1 MGRFE
6 FVMLLREFTEPL
18 TQLLAKYANI
28 HIDPL
33 WTDVAVGASL
43 LLFLMLGV
51 KSSYLWFRRTF
62 FNDIRALPEDQLAMV
77 NIIAQD
83 VNGIKRDLHEVQESL
98 RASIATQLDKVVD
111 QIKVSY
117 NDNEPTPQQPAPPI
131 NQSTLTPTG
140 TKLRKLV
147 ALRVRD
153 AVMEKFVEGGW
164 FKEDQKTRHLYVFN
178 RRSTTKHQIE
188 IDLETP
194 YRDPSLKGKYT
205 LHVWLDGKKKLNLE
219 WSKGAEPNLRFL
231 NAGDWVD
238 VVTNWKFA
246 GPKKATPVADAAE

>member
-1 MGRFE
+1 
-6 FVMLLREFTEPL
+6 MLLREFTEPL

-28 HIDPL
+28 HVDPV
-33 WTDVAVGASL
+33 WSDAIVGASL
-43 LLFLMLGV
+43 LFFLLLAL

-77 NIIAQD
+77 NIIAHD
-83 VNGIKRDLHEVQESL
+83 VNGIKRDLHDVQESL
-98 RASIATQLDKVVD
+98 RASFATQLDKVVD
-111 QIKVSY
+111 QIKINY
-117 NDNEPTPQQPAPPI
+117 NDNEPTPQQPAPPV

-153 AVMEKFVEGGW
+153 TVMEKFVEGGW
-164 FKEDQKTRHLYVFN
+164 FKEDPNARHVYVFN
-178 RRSTTKHQIE
+178 RKSTNRLLIR
-188 IDLETP
+188 IDLQTP
-194 YRDPSLKGKYT
+194 YRDPALKGQYT
-205 LHVWLDGKKKLNLE
+205 LNVWVDGKKKLNLE
-219 WSKGAEPNLRFL
+219 WRSGAEPNLRFL

-246 GPKKATPVADAAE
+246 GAKKSAAVAEAAE

>member
-1 MGRFE
+1 
-6 FVMLLREFTEPL
+6 MLLREFTEPL
-18 TQLLAKYANI
+18 SDLLAKYANI

-33 WTDVAVGASL
+33 WSDAVLGASL
-43 LLFLMLGV
+43 LLFALLAV
-51 KSSYLWFRRTF
+51 KSAYLWIRRTL

-77 NIIAQD
+77 NIIALD
-83 VNGIKRDLHEVQESL
+83 VNGIKRDLHDVQESL
-98 RASIATQLDKVVD
+98 RASFATQLDKVVD

-117 NDNEPTPQQPAPPI
+117 NDNEPTPQQPAPPV

-140 TKLRKLV
+140 TQLRKLV

-153 AVMEKFVEGGW
+153 TVMEKFVEGGW

-178 RRSTTKHQIE
+178 RKSTNKLQIE

-194 YRDPSLKGKYT
+194 YRDPALRGKYT
-205 LHVWLDGKKKLNLE
+205 LHVWVDGKKKLNLE
-219 WSKGAEPNLRFL
+219 WCKGAEPNLRFL

-238 VVTNWKFA
+238 AVTNWKFA
-246 GPKKATPVADAAE
+246 GARKAPPVADAAE